1 MTNSELTINSA
12 ARRLTEQEKE
22 QYRQWGYVKNLPVF
36 DQAAIPVLQKHFHEL
51 AALLPEEIHMS
62 RVNNWH
68 KANRWVYDLCR
79 TPAILDYVEDLLGPN
94 FFQWGAHCFA
104 KFPGDGTEVP
114 WHQDA
119 QYWPLKPAKTVS
131 VWLAIY
137 DTDEQN
143 AAMRVVRGSHRWG
156 NQQHHAI
163 DKEQEQYVL
172 NQEVDPKAVKP
183 EEVVSMDLKAGE
195 ISLHDDGLIHGS
207 GPNNSDKIRAGQTMR
222 FCPTEVKA
230 DLNVWPNFESYLVR
244 GVDEYQH
251 NPEGKVPTGNEC
263 PRRIGQVSS
272 DFT

>member
-1 MTNSELTINSA
+1 MNELTISPA
-12 ARRLTEQEKE
+12 ARRLTQQEKE
-22 QYRQWGYVKNLPVF
+22 QYQQWGYVKNLPVF
-36 DQAAIPVLQKHFHEL
+36 DQAAIPVLQKRFQEL
-51 AALLPEEIHMS
+51 VALLPAETHMS

-94 FFQWGAHCFA
+94 FFQWGSHCFA

-119 QYWPLKPAKTVS
+119 QYWPLQPAKTVS
-131 VWLAIY
+131 AWLAIY
-137 DTDEQN
+137 DTDVEN
-143 AAMRVVRGSHRWG
+143 AAMRIVRGSHRWG
-156 NQQHHAI
+156 NQQHHTI
-163 DKEQEQYVL
+163 DKKQYVL
-172 NQEVDPKAVKP
+172 NQEVDPKAIKP

-207 GPNNSDKIRAGQTMR
+207 GPNNSDRIRAGQTMR
-222 FCPTEVKA
+222 FCPTEVKG

-251 NPEGKVPTGNEC
+251 NPEGKAPTDNRY
-263 PRRIGQVSS
+263 PVRIGQVSS
-272 DFT
+272 DFA